1 MNYDTA
7 AKTQEPALRVFHIKS
22 PIAKISP
29 ICIHKNQ
36 TPVSLL
42 RAPRPSSKVIAII
55 SHINAKDSKSGIE
68 VSEICGFA
76 FPV

>member
-7 AKTQEPALRVFHIKS
+7 AKTQEPARHVFHIKS
-22 PIAKISP
+22 SIAQIFP

-36 TPVSLL
+36 TPDSLL

-55 SHINAKDSKSGIE
+55 SHINAKNSKSGIE
-68 VSEICGFA
+68 VSVFCGFA
-76 FPV
+76 FPL